1 MAGSDVPFS
10 EAETVTV
17 MVASSVT
24 VTVACVQE
32 LGKGREAPAS
42 FKDAAADSTT
52 VEVKPSNVMATVE

>member
-1 MAGSDVPFS
+1 MTGSDVPFS

-52 VEVKPSNVMATVE
+52 VEVEPSIVMATVE